1 MQGLVPELEG
11 KTVVIPLCG
20 GNVDTPLLGRV
31 LERGYVYISIIHY
44 CIHLFI
50 YFLLE
55 YFLLILVL
63 LLMDVLYV

>member
-31 LERGYVYISIIHY
+31 LERGYVYKYYSLLY
-44 CIHLFI
+44 PFI
-50 YFLLE
+50 YLF
-55 YFLLILVL
+55 FT
-63 LLMDVLYV
+63 